1 MYHYTMC
8 GLDNVWLQNGYTV
21 RQTPY
26 GEGIAITAA
35 EELHKVLGL
44 QLAEKEG
51 SLTPKELRFLRV
63 EMKLSQES
71 LGKLLGVTENTVSL
85 WERGRQKLP
94 KMADTMVRLLYLRN
108 GHDVQIKK
116 AIDRVNTVERIIK
129 QKIVVTANRLH
140 RWKPK
145 VENLEAQEGEAVAA

>member
-8 GLDNVWLQNGYTV
+8 GLDNVWLANGYTI

-26 GEGIAITAA
+26 GEGVSITAA
-35 EELHKVLGL
+35 ENLHEMLAL
-44 QLAEKEG
+44 QLANKDG

-94 KMADTMVRLLYLRN
+94 KMADMMVRLLYLRK
-108 GHDVQIKK
+108 GDDALIKK

-129 QKIVVTANRLH
+129 QRIVVTSNRNH
-140 RWKPK
+140 RWTPK
-145 VENLEAQEGEAVAA
+145 VETVAAPEEALPA